1 VAYVFQVDQLERD
14 LQRLDEKRR
23 QFEPNITVIEQ
34 RMNER
39 NKEIENIKE
48 NMNNVE
54 DVVFQN
60 FCAQIGVANIRQYEE
75 RELRTQNERLKK
87 RHEFE
92 VQKNRITSQLEF
104 EQTRDT
110 KTNVLRWERAVQ
122 DEEVSVQWTF
132 QSY

>member
-1 VAYVFQVDQLERD
+1 MERD
-14 LQRLDEKRR
+14 LQKLEEKRV
-23 QFEPNITVIEQ
+23 QVEPNITVIEQ
-34 RMNER
+34 RMAER

-54 DVVFQN
+54 DVVFQS
-60 FCAQIGVANIRQYEE
+60 FCATIGVANIRQYEE
-75 RELRTQNERLKK
+75 RELRTQSERLKK

-122 DEEVSVQWTF
+122 DEEVK
-132 QSY
+132 QSFFFLFFNKKFLG